1 MRRAAPLIFTMA
13 AITLLAGTAAT
24 AHVSVGRTTLSIQI
38 RGDRVE
44 VGETVSITGRLGGKR
59 SCRPGQQ
66 IDLIRPGSGVVAT
79 TTTDADG
86 AYRFRIVATEDE
98 VLQARF
104 SGSVSG
110 IHPHSHVCSAS
121 TSRTLRMDVLGAG
134 GGNDVRDGGGTT
146 AVNGGSSALTGRD
159 VTPFAAIGAGLLML
173 GVLAALVGRQRK
185 ASRNP
190 VAP

>member
-1 MRRAAPLIFTMA
+1 
-13 AITLLAGTAAT
+13 
-24 AHVSVGRTTLSIQI
+24 
-38 RGDRVE
+38 
-44 VGETVSITGRLGGKR
+44 
-59 SCRPGQQ
+59 
-66 IDLIRPGSGVVAT
+66 VAT

-134 GGNDVRDGGGTT
+134 GGNDVRGGGGTT
-146 AVNGGSSALTGRD
+146 GVGGGSSALTGRD
-159 VTPFAAIGAGLLML
+159 LAPFAATGAGLLTL
-173 GVLAALVGRQRK
+173 GILAALVGRQRK
-185 ASRNP
+185 ASRKP